1 MMVASKSKIRESTR
15 RSRALNMSGAAMSE
29 QWRPTASVDFLER
42 RGQLLWRVRSFFQDR
57 GYVEVQ
63 TPTLSRD
70 TVVDRYIDPVPVPG
84 SGLACPAADAA
95 VYYLQSSPEFAMKR
109 LMAAGM
115 DAIYQIAPAFRAG
128 ERGAFHN
135 PEFTMLEWYR
145 RGQTFQQ
152 AVAELAELAGQ
163 ILGGLGGAGM
173 GVPQVMTYQAAFL
186 STAGVDPLACSV
198 AELRQAASRAGVELG
213 GQWEDERDEWLNLVF
228 AECVQPQL
236 GTSAPVIVTHY
247 PASQA
252 ALAQV
257 CPRDARVAERYELF
271 ARGVELANGYHE
283 LLDPDELERRAVAT
297 AALRRGDG
305 KEELPTHS
313 QLLEA
318 MRVGMPPCSGC
329 ALGLDRLV
337 MLALGAAQI
346 EEVLAFPM
354 ERA

>member
-1 MMVASKSKIRESTR
+1 
-15 RSRALNMSGAAMSE
+15 
-29 QWRPTASVDFLER
+29 
-42 RGQLLWRVRSFFQDR
+42 
-57 GYVEVQ
+57 
-63 TPTLSRD
+63 
-70 TVVDRYIDPVPVPG
+70 
-84 SGLACPAADAA
+84 
-95 VYYLQSSPEFAMKR
+95 
-109 LMAAGM
+109 
-115 DAIYQIAPAFRAG
+115 
-128 ERGAFHN
+128 
-135 PEFTMLEWYR
+135 
-145 RGQTFQQ
+145 
-152 AVAELAELAGQ
+152 
-163 ILGGLGGAGM
+163 M